1 LSIFGLTI
9 MTINYSQLTDTEL
22 VDKLNQYDKRA
33 FEEVYNRYW
42 LALYNHARR
51 MLKNDDE
58 AADLVQDIFSSVLDK
73 MGTLTFHTTLA
84 AYLFQAIRFRIINL
98 FYREQVRHKYLQSL
112 RAYFDRDETQADD
125 MLRAKEMTELIERE
139 IAALPPKMREVFELS
154 KKAYLSNR
162 EIAEIVNI
170 SEATVKKHLVV
181 ALRRLRARLTSTML
195 LTFMAGLLW
204 LSKLL
209 Q

>member
-1 LSIFGLTI
+1 

-58 AADLVQDIFSSVLDK
+58 AADLVQDIFSSVLEK

-98 FYREQVRHKYLQSL
+98 FYREQVRHKYLQSMKTYLAQEEVYADQEL
-112 RAYFDRDETQADD
+112 RT
-125 MLRAKEMTELIERE
+125 KEMAALIERE

-154 KKAYLSNR
+154 RKSYLSSR
-162 EIAEIVNI
+162 EIADVLQI
-170 SEATVKKHLVV
+170 SEATAKKHLVV
-181 ALRRLRARLTSTML
+181 ALRRLRARFTSIVL
-195 LTFMAGLLW
+195 LHLMASLLW
-204 LSKLL
+204 LNRLF